1 MGGQRV
7 GAIDVEARDAAHLAI
22 LGEVILVARNQHRP
36 AGEANE
42 QCLMAFGMTRH
53 LKYLHPPIAEHV
65 LVAFERLDLAS
76 PGQPV
81 AEARLGG
88 LPDLD
93 HFPVALAG
101 EQGRVREIRDLAGM
115 VRSEEHT
122 SELQSLMRTSYAV

>member
-53 LKYLHPPIAEHV
+53 LTYLHPPLPEHV
-65 LVAFERLDLAS
+65 LVAFEQLALSS
-76 PGQPV
+76 PVQPTCD
-81 AEARLGG
+81 APLAG
-88 LPDLD
+88 LPPL
-93 HFPVALAG
+93 HPFPDPPALQPG
-101 EQGRVREIRDLAGM
+101 
-115 VRSEEHT
+115 
-122 SELQSLMRTSYAV
+122 

>member
-1 MGGQRV
+1 
-7 GAIDVEARDAAHLAI
+7 
-22 LGEVILVARNQHRP
+22 
-36 AGEANE
+36 
-42 QCLMAFGMTRH
+42 MAFGMTRH

-115 VRSEEHT
+115 VVMIMADADIGHVARVEADTPQLRDDLLLEEGA
-122 SELQSLMRTSYAV
+122 LRVQSGRAHV

>member
-1 MGGQRV
+1 
-7 GAIDVEARDAAHLAI
+7 
-22 LGEVILVARNQHRP
+22 
-36 AGEANE
+36 
-42 QCLMAFGMTRH
+42 MAFGMTRH

-101 EQGRVREIRDLAGM
+101 EPGRVREIRDLAGM
-115 VRSEEHT
+115 VVMIMADADISNVPRVDT
-122 SELQSLMRTSYAV
+122 DPPQLRDDLPI